1 MESRNIEIERLSIVS
16 ARPFEAVV
24 QTIEASIGR
33 PDMVEFIKAGRSAAN
48 YTELQGLVKRSVSQK
63 GGCYFRDLRGGHN

>member
-1 MESRNIEIERLSIVS
+1 MESRNIEVERLTVIS

-33 PDMVEFIKAGRSAAN
+33 PDLVEFIKAGRSAAN
-48 YTELQGLVKRSVSQK
+48 YTELESLVKRSVNPK
-63 GGCYFRDLRGGHN
+63 GWLLFWLPARMDN